1 MKKPQFPIHSSI
13 IKDKDDLFDEFL
25 ESVHDLLL
33 DIINETEVDEV
44 FEQKE
49 SLGNL
54 SKEILIS
61 DKKLARICKMNLTLN
76 PSKNSDVL
84 SFLTY
89 IKKNLKEILVLEFK
103 GPSPSSHSNLTSLKV
118 SMGKRVFRTWDT
130 GDFSFPLTTLRDNL
144 VVTLVDTEENEIAH
158 TGIQT
163 MAIIEKGCWDE
174 IFSLEGGW
182 HVHMKLQFVLSEE
195 DRNRIRIM
203 RESAMKKKHDTNPN
217 INLRHSE
224 ITGSPSDPVETSI
237 SNEPVVSDSR
247 TRSIKIEVISHE
259 VVALQAGSLA
269 KSATS
274 TVHPQS
280 DYRNR
285 EGSTLESAIPNAT
298 DQSEG
303 ASSSPVRHGVNSQFP
318 QVDQKEPVEKL
329 ETHMPLAPIRSTP
342 VVDQEVSS
350 KSESATEISEKSTS
364 AISKMQ
370 HDPIHKYE
378 NQGPLEKTPSNVRK
392 MISAFESNLVQDVK
406 SPRKTPSVQSQ
417 FNRGG
422 KEGTST
428 DQDSNVVNGP
438 ANPSLKELEDH
449 FITGIVHQIPASIS
463 KREDIFLGDTEPSQ
477 AAQKLLSSVTPVSS
491 KGKDSKVEDIS
502 RDAQGEL
509 TVKEWK
515 KSPFDLMKPSALETA
530 TSSGRMHKDQSRD
543 VRAYD
548 FSAKPLGSSN
558 SSAVEGGNTRT
569 GLESSTK
576 LNIQVASN
584 QKTNSL
590 ECYEEE
596 YYSSESSGMWIF
608 PDNTRSLC
616 ITTAGNKVRKILG
629 RQRIEARTRQEKKYS
644 SKSQIAEKCNLPF
657 RNEHETKKGQRKF
670 SNQQESEPGSSP
682 DDESS
687 GLVGQVIKIVIILGF
702 GAFVFLTRQKE
713 PRKSKREENFAF
725 PIGTTL
731 TRGQ

>member
-1 MKKPQFPIHSSI
+1 MPGTVQVS
-13 IKDKDDLFDEFL
+13 
-25 ESVHDLLL
+25 
-33 DIINETEVDEV
+33 
-44 FEQKE
+44 
-49 SLGNL
+49 
-54 SKEILIS
+54 
-61 DKKLARICKMNLTLN
+61 
-76 PSKNSDVL
+76 
-84 SFLTY
+84 
-89 IKKNLKEILVLEFK
+89 VLEFK

-130 GDFSFPLTTLRDNL
+130 GNFSFPLTTIRDNL

-203 RESAMKKKHDTNPN
+203 RESAMKKKHDTNPS
-217 INLRHSE
+217 INPRHSE
-224 ITGSPSDPVETSI
+224 ITGSPSDPVESSI
-237 SNEPVVSDSR
+237 SNEPEVSDSR
-247 TRSIKIEVISHE
+247 ARSIKIEVISHE

-303 ASSSPVRHGVNSQFP
+303 ASSSPVRYGVNSQFL
-318 QVDQKEPVEKL
+318 QVDQKEPVEKH
-329 ETHMPLAPIRSTP
+329 ETHTPLAPIRSTP

-350 KSESATEISEKSTS
+350 KSESATEIFEKSRTS
-364 AISKMQ
+364 AISEMQ
-370 HDPIHKYE
+370 HDPIHKSE

-406 SPRKTPSVQSQ
+406 SPRRTPSVQFQ
-417 FNRGG
+417 LNRGG

-428 DQDSNVVNGP
+428 DQDSKVVNGP
-438 ANPSLKELEDH
+438 ANPSPKEHEDH

-463 KREDIFLGDTEPSQ
+463 KRADIFLGDTEPSQ
-477 AAQKLLSSVTPVSS
+477 AAQKLLSSATPVSS

-502 RDAQGEL
+502 RDTQGEL
-509 TVKEWK
+509 TMKEWK
-515 KSPFDLMKPSALETA
+515 KSPVDLMKPSALGTA

-543 VRAYD
+543 VQAYN

-558 SSAVEGGNTRT
+558 SSAIEEGNTRT

-576 LNIQVASN
+576 LNTQVASN

-608 PDNTRSLC
+608 PDNTRRLC
-616 ITTAGNKVRKILG
+616 ITTAGNMVMKILE
-629 RQRIEARTRQEKKYS
+629 RQRIETRTRPEKKYS
-644 SKSQIAEKCNLPF
+644 SKSQMAEKCNLPF
-657 RNEHETKKGQRKF
+657 RNEHETRKGQRKF

-713 PRKSKREENFAF
+713 PRKSKREENIAF
-725 PIGTTL
+725 SIADYIDKRTITE
-731 TRGQ
+731 